1 LFETI
6 PGGTLER
13 AGGHLAYTYPR
24 APLPSFNGVWAWSD
38 DEETVA
44 AVAPALDAV
53 RALGVGPGVM
63 VLGELPR
70 VLAEAARLGLTEH
83 EAIPG
88 MLLERDAFRPAAPT
102 TASVELDALDDARRL
117 VGDAFGVPSE
127 WFEELYR
134 PDVVEALNA
143 TVYTL
148 SEDGDA
154 VSTALSVVHGAA
166 VGIFNVA
173 TPENR
178 RGRGYGGAAT
188 SRALADAFA
197 QGATFGYLQ
206 SSALGEPVYRRLGF
220 EQVATYTLAY
230 EPPQPD

>member
-1 LFETI
+1 LVETL

-13 AGGHLAYTYPR
+13 AGGYIAYTYPR
-24 APLPSFNGVWAWSD
+24 APLPSFNGLLAWTD

-44 AVAPALDAV
+44 AVAPALDAA
-53 RALGVGPGVM
+53 RALEVRGPGVM

-70 VLAEAARLGLTEH
+70 VLAEAVRLGLTER

-88 MLLERDAFRPAAPT
+88 MLLTPDGFRPPAPP
-102 TASVELDALDDARRL
+102 TASLELDAFDDARRL
-117 VGDAFGVPSE
+117 VGEAFGVPSE
-127 WFEELYR
+127 WFEELYL
-134 PDVVEALNA
+134 PDLLEHLNA

-148 SEDGDA
+148 REDGQA
-154 VSTALSVVHGAA
+154 VSTAISVVHGDA

-173 TPENR
+173 TPEDR
-178 RGRGYGGAAT
+178 RGRGYGAAVT
-188 SRALADAFA
+188 SQALADAFA
-197 QGATFGYLQ
+197 GGAQFAYLQ

-230 EPPQPD
+230 QPSR